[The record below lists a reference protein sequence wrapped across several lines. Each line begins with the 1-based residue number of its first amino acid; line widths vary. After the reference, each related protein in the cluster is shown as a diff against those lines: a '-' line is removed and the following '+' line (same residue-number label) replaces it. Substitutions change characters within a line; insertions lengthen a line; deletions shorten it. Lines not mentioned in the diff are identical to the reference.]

1 VIKKILLTSDDADS
15 SDVWAYALTHV
26 GFDIAVVTTS
36 EEAISW
42 RQENTS
48 HLILIDE
55 NNVDLDGVSL
65 IQTIRPTAVIPILLM
80 TFGESQRALEAYRA
94 GVDECIQKPVL
105 PAILRA
111 KVQAWLRHSAMIP
124 VTLLDNVELGPI
136 RLLPDTQEVI
146 TYGRLVSLSNLD
158 FRLLHLLMSHPNVIF
173 SAATLY
179 KRVWGY
185 NDQPD
190 NGTVRTGVY
199 RLRRKLEADP
209 TNPQHILSL
218 SGEGYMFR
226 P

>member
-1 VIKKILLTSDDADS
+1 VVNKILLVSGDADS
-15 SDVWAYALTHV
+15 SDVWAYALTRV
-26 GFDIAVVTTS
+26 GFDTAVVTNG

-55 NNVDLDGVSL
+55 NNAGLDGVSL
-65 IQTIRPTAVIPILLM
+65 IQTIRPTAAIPILLM
-80 TFGESQRALEAYRA
+80 TFGESERALEAYQA
-94 GVDECIQKPVL
+94 GVDECIEKPVL

-111 KVQAWLRHSAMIP
+111 KVQAWLRHSTTIP
-124 VTLLDNVELGPI
+124 VTLLDSLQLGPI
-136 RLLPDTQEVI
+136 QLLPDTQEVI
-146 TYGRLVSLSNLD
+146 SYGRVVSLSNLD

-173 SAATLY
+173 TAATLY

-199 RLRRKLEADP
+199 RLRRKLETDP
-209 TNPQHILSL
+209 TNPHHILSL